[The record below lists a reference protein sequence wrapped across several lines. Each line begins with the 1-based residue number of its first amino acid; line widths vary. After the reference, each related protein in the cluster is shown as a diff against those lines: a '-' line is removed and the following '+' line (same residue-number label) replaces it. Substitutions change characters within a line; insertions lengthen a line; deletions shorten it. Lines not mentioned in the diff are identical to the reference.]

1 MGPRAHPTLP
11 FAAVHYLLL
20 SRADRDEPLAAFYAN
35 LTNAPSPSAAA
46 YPAFRAFVDRERGRL
61 APLLTERVTQTNE
74 VGRCTYLLPA
84 YVFVASRCRKPLW
97 IIDVG
102 ASAGLNLQFD
112 RYAYDYGDGTRAGDP
127 SSAVRLRTELRG
139 NPVSTSPLPDIAG
152 RAGVDLAP
160 IDLDDAAAT
169 RWLEACVWPEHV
181 ERLRNLRA
189 ALDLAR
195 VVRPRV
201 VKGNAVELLPSLVA
215 EADRNATI
223 VIVNTNVL
231 LYFSADERARFG
243 RLLTEFAASR
253 EVFWIANEHHSI
265 VANIGFTAP
274 IERAQRLRC
283 AAIGDEPS
291 QCALNATTLCSEASV
306 RTGAGS
312 TGTPEREKRGRI
324 SAGFSRT
331 RRNACR
337 TLRSYSS
344 SASGR
349 RELATPRNRHNGSHP
364 CVHFVDEQ
372 TVRRDAPANFRV
384 VALEHLDDMIVI
396 AHAVIEQTPDDLA
409 EQLVERCVGIGR
421 RRARKDRRL
430 CRAEPRF
437 RIALGEDDFR
447 VGERIG
453 ERCVERRGRPI
464 DAGVVAVEDLVPIR
478 IAVRGIDPPL
488 RRQRIL
494 EDFGHVITRTET
506 ELLQR
511 EFQRQRAGATEPC
524 ANDPKWHRQ
533 VLSVLSAAASSA
545 CE

>member
-1 MGPRAHPTLP
+1 MPVSAAKWADRFRKFAELECRGISPLYETVSLGIARDSELLEWIAGVMGPRAHPTLP

-20 SRADRDEPLAAFYAN
+20 SSADRDEPLAAFYAN
-35 LTNAPSPSAAA
+35 LTDAPSPSAAA

-139 NPVSTSPLPDIAG
+139 NPVSTAPLPEIAG

-195 VVRPRV
+195 VARPRV
-201 VKGNAVELLPSLVA
+201 VKGNAVDQLPSLVA
-215 EADRNATI
+215 EADRNATV

-253 EVFWIANEHHSI
+253 EMFWIANELHSI
-265 VANIGFTAP
+265 VASIGFTAP
-274 IERAQRLRC
+274 MNVN
-283 AAIGDEPS
+283 
-291 QCALNATTLCSEASV
+291 NA
-306 RTGAGS
+306 
-312 TGTPEREKRGRI
+312 
-324 SAGFSRT
+324 
-331 RRNACR
+331 
-337 TLRSYSS
+337 
-344 SASGR
+344 
-349 RELATPRNRHNGSHP
+349 
-364 CVHFVDEQ
+364 
-372 TVRRDAPANFRV
+372 
-384 VALEHLDDMIVI
+384 
-396 AHAVIEQTPDDLA
+396 
-409 EQLVERCVGIGR
+409 
-421 RRARKDRRL
+421 
-430 CRAEPRF
+430 
-437 RIALGEDDFR
+437 
-447 VGERIG
+447 
-453 ERCVERRGRPI
+453 
-464 DAGVVAVEDLVPIR
+464 
-478 IAVRGIDPPL
+478 
-488 RRQRIL
+488 
-494 EDFGHVITRTET
+494 
-506 ELLQR
+506 
-511 EFQRQRAGATEPC
+511 
-524 ANDPKWHRQ
+524 
-533 VLSVLSAAASSA
+533 SAALPLVMSRFNRSERDDIVLGSVGPHGRWLDWYA
-545 CE
+545 